1 MDKSLTVIVPF
12 FNEEKTLRKSVDNLI
27 SENVAKSIILV
38 DDKSTD
44 NSLNIAEE
52 FVGKN
57 SNILLLKRS
66 LMKVRVVPFIM
77 LNHISTLLM

>member
-1 MDKSLTVIVPF
+1 MNSMDKSLTVIVPF

-52 FVGKN
+52 LVGKN
-57 SNILLLKRS
+57 SNILFTIFTLK
-66 LMKVRVVPFIM
+66 
-77 LNHISTLLM
+77 